1 MITHQN
7 FQDGNLR
14 EAAKLAR
21 NAYAV
26 SAQSTKTLA
35 RAETGRKS
43 LVQGLSLSFEK
54 HEVVLQFDMSQFHS
68 QFHQL
73 KSAVNMP
80 FVMCLFCAVLSLP
93 YAFRLQQEINFTRTP
108 TDAL

>member
-1 MITHQN
+1 MITHQK

-14 EAAKLAR
+14 EAAISAG

-26 SAQSTKTLA
+26 SAESIKTLA
-35 RAETGRKS
+35 RAEMGRKP
-43 LVQGLSLSFEK
+43 LVHDLSLSFEK
-54 HEVVLQFDMSQFHS
+54 HQVVLQFNMLQFHS

-80 FVMCLFCAVLSLP
+80 FVMCPRSAI
-93 YAFRLQQEINFTRTP
+93 R
-108 TDAL
+108 